1 VRTKQQRL
9 KAVKALFNIVSQ
21 NMSNDITSAPF
32 NWRDHLKVHPAAD
45 LFPLMS
51 ETDPQALKELAED
64 IRKNGGLQQPV
75 KLWRCRKTKDVVLLD
90 GRNRLDALSLLGLL
104 SADDDGELII
114 SNSDGDGWDWPLF
127 DEETGEGDDEDARD
141 LVVSL
146 NVHRRHLTAED
157 KRKIIADLLKL
168 KPESSDRAIAK
179 TVNVD
184 NKTVAKVRT
193 EMERREEIP
202 HVETRTDSKG
212 RKQPSSKPKS
222 ETADENLKV
231 LDEAFRKNEELDVP
245 EDPANYEIAFLVRM
259 EDAHR
264 MSGEV
269 EYLGKHMIADATRF
283 KGKLKTDEVVEAV
296 RKLAEAWSTVA
307 DKLEQARANRLLEAA

>member
-1 VRTKQQRL
+1 
-9 KAVKALFNIVSQ
+9 
-21 NMSNDITSAPF
+21 MSNDITSAPF

>member
-1 VRTKQQRL
+1 
-9 KAVKALFNIVSQ
+9 
-21 NMSNDITSAPF
+21 MSNSVTTTPF

-141 LVVSL
+141 LVV
-146 NVHRRHLTAED
+146 HRRHLTAED

-168 KPESSDRAIAK
+168 KPESSDRTIAK

>member
-1 VRTKQQRL
+1 
-9 KAVKALFNIVSQ
+9 
-21 NMSNDITSAPF
+21 MSNDITSAPF

-307 DKLEQARANRLLEAA
+307 DKLEQARSAQIAEAA

>member
-1 VRTKQQRL
+1 
-9 KAVKALFNIVSQ
+9 
-21 NMSNDITSAPF
+21 MSNDITSAPF

-141 LVVSL
+141 LV
-146 NVHRRHLTAED
+146 VHRRHLTAED